1 MLVNECNKTHKWTQ
15 ELKSLMIPLGVA
27 SENVQHLFMIKTLIS
42 SKDNR
47 SLNSVLFNLY
57 VIQELLGFLLIL
69 ISVSFYYDMTK
80 H

>member
-1 MLVNECNKTHKWTQ
+1 
-15 ELKSLMIPLGVA
+15 MIPLGVA

-69 ISVSFYYDMTK
+69 ISVLFYYDMTK
-80 H
+80 HQKVLENFTHT

>member
-1 MLVNECNKTHKWTQ
+1 
-15 ELKSLMIPLGVA
+15 MIPLGVERA

-42 SKDNR
+42 SMDNR

-69 ISVSFYYDMTK
+69 ISVLFYYDMTK
-80 H
+80 HQKVLENFMHT

>member
-1 MLVNECNKTHKWTQ
+1 
-15 ELKSLMIPLGVA
+15 MIPLGVA

-42 SKDNR
+42 SMDNR

-69 ISVSFYYDMTK
+69 ISVLFYYDMTK
-80 H
+80 HQKVLENFMHT

>member
-1 MLVNECNKTHKWTQ
+1 
-15 ELKSLMIPLGVA
+15 MIPLGVA

-69 ISVSFYYDMTK
+69 ISVLFYYDMTK
-80 H
+80 HQKVLENFMHT

>member
-1 MLVNECNKTHKWTQ
+1 
-15 ELKSLMIPLGVA
+15 MIPLGVERV

-42 SKDNR
+42 SMDNR

-69 ISVSFYYDMTK
+69 ISVLFYYDMTK
-80 H
+80 HQKVLENFMHT

>member
-1 MLVNECNKTHKWTQ
+1 
-15 ELKSLMIPLGVA
+15 MIPLGVA

-57 VIQELLGFLLIL
+57 VFKNFWGF
-69 ISVSFYYDMTK
+69 Y
-80 H
+80 

>member
-1 MLVNECNKTHKWTQ
+1 
-15 ELKSLMIPLGVA
+15 MIPLGVA

-69 ISVSFYYDMTK
+69 ISVLFYYDMTK
-80 H
+80 HQKVPENFTHT